1 MGYFIVKVGS
11 SGIVDKSLLPVDFQD
26 GTMPGQLLV
35 TGLANAWAY
44 SPQPSSP
51 PAVPP
56 IFLLAGDAAR
66 LSAPV
71 VIVQLALGGLG
82 NLHEWRAA
90 NGSILARLDGA
101 GKIQSARYILQIPG
115 VGGPDLALIPVT
127 GGQSVLAAWHGLQ
140 INALRLGTPD
150 YTPANIGGVDDYH
163 VIIPLNQ
170 AAKVGLGIRAKAGQ
184 TGDLQQWQDS
194 LGAVLARISAAG
206 VLFGNASGLTNV
218 PVSMHTHPGTEITS
232 PVASALSAIAVPWT
246 GVTGKPATFPPSAH
260 THVGTDITSQVASA
274 QSSDA
279 VPWSGVTGKPATF
292 PPSVHTH
299 AGSDIT
305 SPVTNALSADA
316 VPWTG
321 VSGKPA
327 TFTPSAHTHVG
338 TDITSPVPS
347 ALSANA
353 VPWTGV
359 TGKPATFPPSAH
371 THNGAD
377 IIDNTLAGSK
387 LQDGAVTFAKL
398 RTDQNAFTD
407 LSTTALAIN
416 GGVAFAAG
424 VYAFR
429 LSIPNGSI
437 APFMLSVAFRNGGYE
452 FAVNNLNGAS
462 VAVSGVFG
470 ATYFDFTNMFDGRTY
485 RLTFN
490 TTNGTGTINVAS
502 GVATGQ
508 TALSFRRI
516 V

>member
-44 SPQPSSP
+44 SRQPSSP
-51 PAVPP
+51 PAIPP

-71 VIVQLALGGLG
+71 VIIQLALGGTG

-184 TGDLQQWQDS
+184 TSDLQQWQDS
-194 LGAVLARISAAG
+194 VGAVLARISAAG

-218 PVSMHTHPGTEITS
+218 PVSAHTHPGTEITS
-232 PVASALSAIAVPWT
+232 QVASAQAADSVLWL
-246 GVTGKPATFPPSAH
+246 GVSGKPATFPPSAH
-260 THVGTDITSQVASA
+260 THMGA
-274 QSSDA
+274 
-279 VPWSGVTGKPATF
+279 
-292 PPSVHTH
+292 
-299 AGSDIT
+299 DIT
-305 SPVTNALSADA
+305 SPVSNALSADA

-377 IIDNTLAGSK
+377 ILDNTLAGNK

-398 RTDQNAFTD
+398 RTDQTAFTD

-416 GGVAFAAG
+416 GGSAFSAG
-424 VYAFR
+424 LYAFR

-437 APFMLSVAFRNGGYE
+437 APFLLSVAFRNGGYE

-490 TTNGTGTINVAS
+490 TTNGTGTINVGS

-508 TALSFRRI
+508 TTLSFRRI